1 MRTIAEEE
9 APLGEI
15 IRSAVEHMG
24 SYKPTFSRDRLAKL
38 FVVGLLIALAYFLL
52 AERNP
57 QTLSIII
64 KPCGDTTTGI

>member
-1 MRTIAEEE
+1 M
-9 APLGEI
+9 GEI

-24 SYKPTFSRDRLAKL
+24 SYKPIFSRDRLAKL
-38 FVVGLLIALAYFLL
+38 FVTGLLIALAYFLL